1 VGPDGL
7 KGSLL
12 AHLHRQRGDGG
23 SASLHPWAVSLGCSG
38 GRPKAEHFRKGHG
51 LGAGD
56 NPRRPRPALD
66 PLTPNDVD
74 GIVSL
79 VLSHPKLVLI

>member
-1 VGPDGL
+1 M
-7 KGSLL
+7 
-12 AHLHRQRGDGG
+12 A
-23 SASLHPWAVSLGCSG
+23 
-38 GRPKAEHFRKGHG
+38 GRPSRAEVLAGTLAEGQG

-66 PLTPNDVD
+66 PLAPNDVD